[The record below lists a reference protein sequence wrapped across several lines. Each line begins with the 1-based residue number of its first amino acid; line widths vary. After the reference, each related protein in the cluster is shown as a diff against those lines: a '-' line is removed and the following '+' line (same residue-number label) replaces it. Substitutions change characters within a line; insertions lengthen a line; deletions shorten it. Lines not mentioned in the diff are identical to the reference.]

1 MKMIKTIEFTI
12 PHRLVRLNEYI
23 RIERGNKY
31 AAAGTKRKQTNLCGW
46 YVPNVKINPPV
57 EITMIWT
64 VRYFGCDPDNIS
76 MGAKFILDAMVHKGL
91 LPNDNLTSIK
101 SLKHEFVRGEEEQV
115 KVIVRKW
122 ENV

>member
-1 MKMIKTIEFTI
+1 MIKTIEFTI

-31 AAAGTKRKQTNLCGW
+31 AAAETKRKQTNLCGW

-64 VRYFGCDPDNIS
+64 VRYLGCDPDNIS

-91 LPNDNLTSIK
+91 LPNDNLTNIK

-115 KVIVRKW
+115 KVIVKRWK
-122 ENV
+122 NV